1 MRAVGAGRPR
11 TLLLVALVLAA
22 AACDMEGPASIA
34 DVGELKVSD
43 EPVLGHPYTLQYSI
57 ACDYELELMD
67 AGTIIEWTPMPGEEL
82 RAEHAWHPWWVE
94 GSDGEDV
101 LVARY
106 NNGGPFVSPDSLV
119 VMGYG
124 TTLRG
129 RDRVVI
135 RHIEPEDEALAIYV
149 YPPTSIGC
157 KPAMGNIEYGRLVSN

>member
-43 EPVLGHPYTLQYSI
+43 EPVLGHPYMLQYSI

-82 RAEHAWHPWWVE
+82 LAEHAWHPWWVE

-106 NNGGPFVSPDSLV
+106 NSSGTRRLEVEQFDHGNARFCDADHGIGNLQKQMESAGSLV
-119 VMGYG
+119 SQVQVEEVR
-124 TTLRG
+124 TRRAFRT
-129 RDRVVI
+129 
-135 RHIEPEDEALAIYV
+135 
-149 YPPTSIGC
+149 
-157 KPAMGNIEYGRLVSN
+157 